1 MRHVIVGASAAGLA
15 AAEAVC
21 SVDPSA
27 EVTLLTEEPY
37 SPYCRPL
44 ISYAL
49 AGEVPH
55 TLYDLPFRCADRVR
69 FRTSARV
76 LRVDPEG
83 KQVFLEEG
91 DPLPYDRL
99 LLATGAVPRPLGLA
113 GEEAANVFG
122 FRTRGDAEAIDREIR
137 AGART
142 TLVLG
147 GGLVGVK
154 AAHALAARS
163 LDVTLCIGSE
173 APLSRVV
180 NPEAGR
186 RVAEALEDEGVSV
199 RTGYRP
205 SALVGGEDGRV
216 TAVRFDPPGEA
227 LPCDLVVRGKGVRPR
242 AELAEALGIGG
253 PAGIP
258 VDGRLRTPAPDIW
271 AAGDV
276 ARTFDVA
283 WRAPRLNAIWP
294 AAVEQGIVAGRN
306 MAGGHEA
313 YPGSLAMNSIKVGRL
328 HLVSAGITRPPEGP
342 YAVREIWDPAGG
354 YRRVVLRD
362 GVLVGAVVVGTD
374 GRPGPDRTGLL
385 IAAIRRGARVAD
397 LPFDPLV
404 DRISWSGFAFGREAV
419 TGGRRGPA
427 AALPTGDPVGK
438 EVFR

>member
-21 SVDPSA
+21 AVDPSA

-37 SPYCRPL
+37 PPYCRPL

-55 TLYDLPFRCADRVR
+55 TLYDLPLRCADRIQV
-69 FRTSARV
+69 RTSTRV
-76 LRVDPEG
+76 LRVDPEE
-83 KQVFLEEG
+83 KAVFLKKGES
-91 DPLPYDRL
+91 LSFDRL
-99 LLATGAVPRPLGLA
+99 LLATGAVPRLLGMA
-113 GEEAANVFG
+113 GEDAANVFG
-122 FRTRGDAEAIDREIR
+122 FRARADAEAIDREIR
-137 AGART
+137 GGART
-142 TLVLG
+142 ALVLG

-154 AAHALAARS
+154 VAHALAARG
-163 LDVTLCIGSE
+163 LEVTLCIGSE
-173 APLSRVV
+173 APLSQVV

-186 RVAEALEDEGVSV
+186 RVAEALEEEGVAV

-205 SALVGGEDGRV
+205 SALVGGEDGRI
-216 TAVRFDPPGEA
+216 TAVRFDPPGEI
-227 LPCDLVVRGKGVRPR
+227 LRCDLVVRGKGVRPR
-242 AELAEALGIGG
+242 TELAELLGFGDRD
-253 PAGIP
+253 GIP
-258 VDGRLRTPAPDIW
+258 VDARLRTPLPGIW

-283 WRAPRLNAIWP
+283 WQAPRVNAIWP
-294 AAVEQGIVAGRN
+294 AAVEQGALAGRN

-313 YPGSLAMNSIKVGRL
+313 YPGSLAMNSVKVGRL

-342 YAVREIWDPAGG
+342 YEVREVWDPAAG

-362 GVLVGAVVVGTD
+362 GVLVGAVVIGTD

-385 IAAIRRGARVAD
+385 IAAIRRGDRIAD

-404 DRISWSGFAFGREAV
+404 DRISWSGFAFGRK
-419 TGGRRGPA
+419 TGGHEPGGYQPPRPA
-427 AALPTGDPVGK
+427 GG
-438 EVFR
+438 